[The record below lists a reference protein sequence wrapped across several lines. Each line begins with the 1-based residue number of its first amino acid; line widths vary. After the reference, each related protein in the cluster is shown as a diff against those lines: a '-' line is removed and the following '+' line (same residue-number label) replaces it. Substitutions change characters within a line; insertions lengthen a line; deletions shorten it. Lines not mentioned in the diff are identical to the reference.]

1 MNMSSLSNH
10 STQVGRSFVAALF
23 VAGLELSLVA
33 FPIGS
38 LRAGENE
45 ERNAFNWKNLQSDIA
60 GVADRTDLNLV
71 NSWGLVINPTA
82 KIFWVADN
90 GSGVSTLYLP
100 DGTPMPLGTSG
111 QNFVTLPPT
120 KVDTPPSPGTTAMSA
135 PTGIVFNSSTTASTA
150 AFFIPGTK
158 LPAIFLWDG
167 EDGGIWG
174 WNPGVDLL
182 TATLII
188 QPSSADSTTN
198 SVYKGLALAN
208 RKSGGPTLYATN
220 FRNGTIDVFD
230 SSFHMVTT
238 FSDPNPPP
246 VPTGIQSPGWA
257 PFGIANIDN
266 LLYVTFALQNGAKH
280 DDVSGPGNGF
290 VDVFSPDTGFV
301 KRLIPFTPNVPPPA
315 KPPPLDSPWGLAR
328 VPHEF
333 GKFGHNVLLVGNFG
347 DGKISAFN
355 IHNGAFRDTLLHRPG
370 QPLEF
375 NGLWALFFFHNQ
387 LYFTAGI
394 ADESHGLFGVIRAE
408 GEQEEGDNGNQGDQG
423 DQGSMGNQGGMGNQG
438 DQGE

>member
-1 MNMSSLSNH
+1 MKTSSFPDS
-10 STQVGRSFVAALF
+10 SARAGRSFVAALF
-23 VAGLELSLVA
+23 VAGLQFSLPA
-33 FPIGS
+33 FPSGS
-38 LRAGENE
+38 LRASENE
-45 ERNAFNWKNLQSDIA
+45 FNWTNLQSDIA
-60 GVADRTDLNLV
+60 GVADRTDPNLV

-90 GSGVSTLYLP
+90 GAGVSTLYRP
-100 DGTPMPLGTSG
+100 DGTPVVLGKG
-111 QNFVTLPPT
+111 QNFVMLPPT
-120 KVDTPPSPGTTAMSA
+120 LVDTSTPPATPTSA
-135 PTGIVFNSSTTASTA
+135 PTGIVFNGTAS
-150 AFFIPGTK
+150 AFLIPGTAK
-158 LPAIFLWDG
+158 PAVFMWDG

-174 WNPGVDLL
+174 WNPGVNLL

-188 QPSSADSTTN
+188 QPSSTDSATN
-198 SVYKGLALAN
+198 SVYKGLALAK

-238 FSDPNPPP
+238 FSDPSPPA
-246 VPTGIQSPGWA
+246 PGYA

-266 LLYVTFALQNGAKH
+266 LLYVTFALQNAEKH
-280 DDVSGPGNGF
+280 DDVSGAGNGF
-290 VDVFSPDTGFV
+290 VDVFSPDTGFL
-301 KRLIPFTPNVPPPA
+301 KRLIPLTTNG
-315 KPPPLDSPWGLAR
+315 PLNSPWGLAR

-347 DGKISAFN
+347 DGMINAFN
-355 IHNGAFRDTLLHRPG
+355 IHTGTFIASLLHRPG

-375 NGLWALFFFHNQ
+375 NGLWALFFFQNH

-408 GEQEEGDNGNQGDQG
+408 GEQEEGNHGGQGGQ
-423 DQGSMGNQGGMGNQG
+423 GNQGGMGNQG
-438 DQGE
+438 GQDDHGGQPGDQD